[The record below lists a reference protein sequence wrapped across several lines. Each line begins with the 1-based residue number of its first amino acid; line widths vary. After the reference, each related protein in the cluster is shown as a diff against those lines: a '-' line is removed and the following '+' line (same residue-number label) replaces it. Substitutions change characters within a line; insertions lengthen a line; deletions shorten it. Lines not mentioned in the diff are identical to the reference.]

1 MKGKRGIA
9 AASTLGGLTAATPGA
24 GALASSL
31 GERSSKGVAVASA
44 AWMPAR
50 PKITRMGLRNIDIGS
65 ADNRVMVRFLLRGG
79 DMQRDVPDLI
89 EA

>member
-31 GERSSKGVAVASA
+31 GERSSKGVG
-44 AWMPAR
+44 R
-50 PKITRMGLRNIDIGS
+50 CE
-65 ADNRVMVRFLLRGG
+65 RGVDAG
-79 DMQRDVPDLI
+79 ETENYEDGA
-89 EA
+89 EKH